1 MTRFKSLRRRA
12 ALALV
17 ALLLPA
23 SGSADPRIAESD
35 AWARLEEMEEQGVP
49 RDPFWAQAFWVQA
62 LAATDPDQHV
72 ADLRWALR
80 FDPDLFAARW
90 ALCRAHLEARDPE
103 FAQQALLA
111 GEQALR
117 SFLVQ
122 QRAALRAVT
131 LSAGAVLVCFVTLAL
146 VTALRVL
153 PRIHHGVWERLIFLP
168 AELRRGAALLTVLV
182 PLLLPLAL
190 PPTAALFWMLLLP
203 TVAAWTFLEGPARRR
218 CVGAL
223 VLILLAPLA
232 LAAWSRVA
240 EPSHPGSYLRTL
252 TTHQMLPD
260 PSGSFRYAAPPAH
273 AAADP
278 AYHASL
284 ALVERRARRYDEAI
298 AHLDRAIALAPDE
311 WAWYN
316 NLGNVLLLEGS
327 VDDALTAYG
336 KAKSLSPSEPLV
348 RVNEAQAWM
357 RKLRFNRADEALG
370 EAVRLGYRLPPV
382 LNTDPAKVVVRD
394 QVLDAGQLWVRFA
407 REQGEGH
414 AITWGSAA
422 RMAAA
427 PLVPLRPAWLSLVLL
442 LALSFAAQSRSLP
455 HIHSCA
461 ACGRAI
467 CRKCHYRIARQS
479 LCAECNAIRSDV
491 RAPIKREELLRAR
504 RRRLVRWPLL
514 GGLFLSLAVPGTGLL
529 LAGAPKR
536 AALSLLIA
544 AGILLTTGTGAFWP
558 DAGTGLA
565 VPPRGIVPWLPAALY
580 GLLALVSARAFFR
593 FADRV
598 RAVGPRSGSD

>member
-1 MTRFKSLRRRA
+1 MTRFMSLRRRA
-12 ALALV
+12 ALALA

-23 SGSADPRIAESD
+23 SGFADPRIAESD
-35 AWARLEEMEEQGVP
+35 AWARLEQMEEQGVP
-49 RDPFWAQAFWVQA
+49 RDPFWAQAFWVQS
-62 LAATDPDQHV
+62 LDATDPDQQV
-72 ADLRWALR
+72 SDLRWALR

-122 QRAALRAVT
+122 QRAALRVAT
-131 LSAGAVLVCFVTLAL
+131 LGVAAVLASAVILAL

-168 AELRRGAALLTVLV
+168 AELRHGAALLTVLA
-182 PLLLPLAL
+182 PLTLPLAL
-190 PPTAALFWMLLLP
+190 PPTAAVFWLLLLA
-203 TVAAWTFLEGPARRR
+203 TGAAWTFLDGREQRR

-252 TTHQMLPD
+252 TTHQVLPD
-260 PSGSFRYAAPPAH
+260 PAGSFRYGAPPRQAVD
-273 AAADP
+273 DP

-327 VDDALTAYG
+327 VDDALGAYA
-336 KAKSLSPSEPLV
+336 KAKALSPSQPLV

-382 LNTDPAKVVVRD
+382 LNTDPSKVVVRD

-407 REQGEGH
+407 RGAGEAQSISWREAGL
-414 AITWGSAA
+414 
-422 RMAAA
+422 MATA
-427 PLVPLRPAWLSLVLL
+427 PLVPLRPTWLSLVLA
-442 LALSFAAQSRSLP
+442 LALYFAVQSRTLP
-455 HIHSCA
+455 RIHSCA
-461 ACGRAI
+461 ACSRPI

-479 LCAECNAIRSDV
+479 LCAECNAIRSEV
-491 RAPIKREELLRAR
+491 RAPLKREELLRAR

-514 GGLFLSLAVPGTGLL
+514 GGLTLSLALPGTGQL

-536 AALSLLIA
+536 AAASLLVA
-544 AGILLTTGTGAFWP
+544 AAVLLTTWGGFWP
-558 DAGTGLA
+558 DAGSGLA
-565 VPPRGIVPWLPAALY
+565 VPPRAPLPWLPPAVY
-580 GLLALVSARAFFR
+580 GLLALFSARAFFR
-593 FADRV
+593 HADRV

>member
-23 SGSADPRIAESD
+23 SGSADLRIAESD
-35 AWARLEEMEEQGVP
+35 AWARLEQMEEQGVP

-72 ADLRWALR
+72 SDLRWAIR

-122 QRAALRAVT
+122 QRTALRVVT
-131 LSAGAVLVCFVTLAL
+131 LGVGAILACFVTLAL

-168 AELRRGAALLTVLV
+168 AELRRGAALLTVLA
-182 PLLLPLAL
+182 PLLLPFAL
-190 PPTAALFWMLLLP
+190 PPTAAVFWTLLLS
-203 TVAAWTFLEGPARRR
+203 TAAAWTFLDRPARRR

-223 VLILLAPLA
+223 VLIVLAPLA

-240 EPSHPGSYLRTL
+240 EPSHPESYLRSL
-252 TTHQMLPD
+252 TTHQVLPD
-260 PSGSFRYAAPPAH
+260 PPGSFRYGTPPAH

-284 ALVERRARRYDEAI
+284 ALVERRARRYDEAV
-298 AHLDRAIALAPDE
+298 AHLDRAIALAPDQ

-327 VDDALTAYG
+327 VDDALAAYA

-394 QVLDAGQLWVRFA
+394 EVLDAGQIWVRFA
-407 REQGEGH
+407 REMDQGD
-414 AITWGSAA
+414 AISWRAA
-422 RMAAA
+422 GWMAAA
-427 PLVPLRPAWLSLVLL
+427 PLVPLRPAWLSVVLL
-442 LALSFAAQSRSLP
+442 LALSFAAQSRTLP
-455 HIHSCA
+455 RIHSCA
-461 ACGRAI
+461 TCGRPI

-479 LCAECNAIRSDV
+479 LCAECNSIRSEV
-491 RAPIKREELLRAR
+491 RAPIKREELLRTR

-514 GGLFLSLAVPGTGLL
+514 GGLVLSLAVPGTGLL

-536 AALSLLIA
+536 AAMSLLIA
-544 AGILLTTGTGAFWP
+544 AAILLTSGTGAFWP

-565 VPPRGIVPWLPAALY
+565 VPPRVLVPWLPGALY
-580 GLLALVSARAFFR
+580 ALLALISARAYFR
-593 FADRV
+593 YADRV
-598 RAVGPRSGSD
+598 RAVGPRPRSD